1 MAALETVEVLMAIAR
16 VIKTAVDLTPNII
29 KAVDDAKPFAQAIIE
44 VLKGQQITD
53 DQLADLE
60 AKITALSNQ
69 LQKPLPPEEP

>member
-1 MAALETVEVLMAIAR
+1 MAALETIEVLMAIAK
-16 VIKTAVDLTPNII
+16 VIKTAVDLTPAII
-29 KAVDDAKPFAQAIIE
+29 KGVDDAKPFAQAIVE

-69 LQKPLPPEEP
+69 LQQPLPPEDV